1 MLRKLPKVW
10 TKHGASSS
18 TSPRDGQAP
27 CLFGAF
33 SKFGDESIEGPQPP
47 EMKLRG
53 GASSATVAVD
63 HGARL
68 VAGAVGDPRLGLA
81 VGQGQRDERASEIV
95 GAKMHALLGLAE
107 ERLALD
113 SGSFQRIAK
122 TLGELVQIKTAA
134 IVHEDEFVRLRVLVK
149 ELLPEPQSS

>member
-1 MLRKLPKVW
+1 
-10 TKHGASSS
+10 
-18 TSPRDGQAP
+18 
-27 CLFGAF
+27 
-33 SKFGDESIEGPQPP
+33 
-47 EMKLRG
+47 MKLRG

-113 SGSFQRIAK
+113 FGSFQRIAK